1 MGAFKSLMASLGLDG
16 SNYAKGMDTAEA
28 RAKRFSH
35 EFKHSIGEGKEE
47 LLDFFGEKAA
57 GMVGIVAVEELIRRT
72 MEYAAAVDNASK
84 RIGISTNTYQEQA
97 FALKETGGSAEY
109 LTHWYEKLAE
119 AREKALGGG
128 EEAEKL
134 RGTFRALGVNIADLE
149 SKKTNDEITK
159 MIGVK
164 VKASGVAME
173 DITPLMREIGG
184 RGAGEMATAMMEG
197 LDQLAEEAHNLGQV
211 MANEDIKALHEAE
224 ESFKQLGQSIMV
236 SVAPA
241 ITVLSRSIQGLF
253 QILAGSARFLGAW
266 SVNMDAKDGYK
277 AWDDYR
283 DEQRAR
289 ARAKREAEERRNSAQ
304 SAHGPAATIDTGMSR
319 NINKAESLERTIGQ
333 LQEAN
338 ALKGLSNARKLEQ
351 MNERRFYLEKK
362 INDIRA
368 KRAGELDESKDAAL
382 RVQEDELTAE
392 LVKEQGEA
400 MDAINEKY
408 KSKGADVN
416 NLQRIGAYAAAPS
429 QHLELQKQAN
439 KYLSHLPGIA
449 GHLQRLGPAV
459 QSSGNDTMHF

>member
-164 VKASGVAME
+164 VKAS
-173 DITPLMREIGG
+173 
-184 RGAGEMATAMMEG
+184 
-197 LDQLAEEAHNLGQV
+197 
-211 MANEDIKALHEAE
+211 
-224 ESFKQLGQSIMV
+224 
-236 SVAPA
+236 
-241 ITVLSRSIQGLF
+241 
-253 QILAGSARFLGAW
+253 
-266 SVNMDAKDGYK
+266 
-277 AWDDYR
+277 
-283 DEQRAR
+283 
-289 ARAKREAEERRNSAQ
+289 
-304 SAHGPAATIDTGMSR
+304 
-319 NINKAESLERTIGQ
+319 
-333 LQEAN
+333 
-338 ALKGLSNARKLEQ
+338 
-351 MNERRFYLEKK
+351 
-362 INDIRA
+362 
-368 KRAGELDESKDAAL
+368 
-382 RVQEDELTAE
+382 
-392 LVKEQGEA
+392 
-400 MDAINEKY
+400 
-408 KSKGADVN
+408 
-416 NLQRIGAYAAAPS
+416 
-429 QHLELQKQAN
+429 
-439 KYLSHLPGIA
+439 
-449 GHLQRLGPAV
+449 
-459 QSSGNDTMHF
+459 